1 MRNKEAMDRLTA
13 KAATQYGVVSA
24 ADAAAIKV
32 TRPQLRRLAH
42 SGVLERVA
50 RSVFRFAGSGAS
62 WHQSV
67 LIAVF
72 DGGPECVASHRTAA
86 ALHGF
91 DGFVPGPIE
100 ILVPMHV
107 FHRRKHVIVH
117 HTRSLPAVDRA
128 RVGPIPVTSKAR
140 TLIDLGAVT
149 SADRVEEALD
159 AAERDGEVRRDH
171 LVARY
176 AALRRPGRNGIGA
189 MTHVLRGRLDRVPR
203 SVLERRV
210 LRLLDRAGLPTPVI
224 RHWVIV
230 SETVKYELDFAYLDV
245 RLGLESDGH
254 GAHATRRQRAA
265 DNVRQARLED
275 AGWSIRRF
283 TYEQVMYES
292 SAVVA
297 MVRAALRSR
306 SDENPQR

>member
-1 MRNKEAMDRLTA
+1 MRNREAMDRLTA

-32 TRPQLRRLAH
+32 TRPQLRRLVHA
-42 SGVLERVA
+42 GLLERVA
-50 RSVFRFAGSGAS
+50 VSVFRFAGSGAS

-91 DGFVPGPIE
+91 DGFEPGPIE
-100 ILVPMHV
+100 VLVPMHV
-107 FHRRKHVIVH
+107 FHRRKDVIVH
-117 HTRSLPAVDRA
+117 HTRTLPAVDRA

-159 AAERDGEVRRDH
+159 SAERDGAVRRAQ
-171 LVARY
+171 VADRY
-176 AALRRPGRNGIGA
+176 AALRAPGRNGIGA
-189 MTHVLRGRLDRVPR
+189 MTQVLRGRLERVPR
-203 SVLERRV
+203 SVLERQM
-210 LRLLDRAGLPTPVI
+210 LRLLGRAGLPTPVI
-224 RHWVIV
+224 RHWVIL
-230 SETVKYELDFAYLDV
+230 SETVRYELDFAYLDV

-275 AGWSIRRF
+275 AGWRIRRF
-283 TYEQVMYES
+283 TYEQVTYEP

-297 MVRAALRSR
+297 MVRSALQSC
-306 SDENPQR
+306 SDENSQR